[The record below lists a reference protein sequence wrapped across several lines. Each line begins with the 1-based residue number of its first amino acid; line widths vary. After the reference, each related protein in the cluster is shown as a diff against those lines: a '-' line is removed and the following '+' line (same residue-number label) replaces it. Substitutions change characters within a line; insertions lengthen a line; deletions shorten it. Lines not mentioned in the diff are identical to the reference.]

1 MSKREIIQNEGSLS
15 HYIRITKDNGV
26 TIHVPVIDVRDG
38 MVERALAEQ
47 ILKSSN
53 RSRYMN
59 YNTYHMSHRKPL
71 NSISNDSQL

>member
-15 HYIRITKDNGV
+15 HYIRVTKDNGDTV
-26 TIHVPVIDVRDG
+26 HVPVIDVRDG

-47 ILKSSN
+47 IIKTSN

-59 YNTYHMSHRKPL
+59 YGMYHISHRKPL
-71 NSISNDSQL
+71 NPINNDSQL